1 MRFKIIAFIFLLF
14 STGNLATAILAKYI
28 IPYLGFFPYKEIA
41 QQFNL
46 PSFLTSFANF
56 DGAHYLLIA
65 KNGYTTYQQAFFPL
79 YPLLIRWLSPLFS
92 NNLLLTGLIISNL
105 SFLLGLYIFSKYLK
119 LTTNNQQLT
128 VWVIIFL
135 LVFPTSFFFAA
146 VYTEGLSFLLFI
158 STLYFLKKE
167 KYGASSIFAILENKE
182 LK

>member
-79 YPLLIRWLSPLFS
+79 YPLLIRWLSPIFS
-92 NNLLLTGLIISNL
+92 NNLLLTGLIISNF
-105 SFLLGLYIFSKYLK
+105 SFLLGLIIFSKYLK
-119 LTTNNQQLT
+119 VILGRSETTTPESLLDSGRPRSSLARMTQRSL
-128 VWVIIFL
+128 VIWLIIFL
-135 LVFPTSFFFAA
+135 LTFPTSFFFGSI
-146 VYTEGLSFLLFI
+146 YTEGLFF
-158 STLYFLKKE
+158 
-167 KYGASSIFAILENKE
+167 
-182 LK
+182 